1 MPSPHI
7 TAHRLLTIAAIAL
20 LIVVPGSALAKKGKK
35 RDKKDEGIMEVGIE
49 SIDDFF
55 ADVSR
60 IDRNLNGA
68 NRLLEAARGDLN
80 SALGLKKRTT
90 LPKAIAELDARAD
103 GKLKLV
109 MKGKVPTLS
118 ASEAVPSDVTAGI
131 DAVNGFT
138 HKMQRSIMKLA
149 DAPVAAASLAKKSRT
164 LPQKTKDEIA
174 EGNLLDHIFK
184 GPKAIKAV
192 NHNVGITKKLPSKT
206 DKTVTRL
213 DRINRSIVTEFGEG
227 KQPAKGGPRERTKKR
242 R

>member
-1 MPSPHI
+1 MPSPHV
-7 TAHRLLTIAAIAL
+7 TARRLLAIAAIAL
-20 LIVVPGSALAKKGKK
+20 LVATPGAALAKKGKK
-35 RDKKDEGIMEVGIE
+35 KDKKNEGIMEVGIE

-103 GKLKLV
+103 GKLNLV

-138 HKMQRSIMKLA
+138 SKMQRSIVKLA

-192 NHNVGITKKLPSKT
+192 NHNMGITKKLPSKT

-213 DRINRSIVTEFGEG
+213 DRINRSIVTEFGDG
-227 KQPAKGGPRERTKKR
+227 KQPAKGGTRKR